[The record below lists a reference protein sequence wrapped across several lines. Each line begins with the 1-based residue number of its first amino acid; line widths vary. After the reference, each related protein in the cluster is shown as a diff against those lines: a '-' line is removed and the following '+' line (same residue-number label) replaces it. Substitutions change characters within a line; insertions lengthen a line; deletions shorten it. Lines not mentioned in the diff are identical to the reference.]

1 MKDALQ
7 KGREKLKKVYP
18 NKSIPEALKAEKKQD
33 KISGDDEDMAC
44 ETPGEKIRSGGLG
57 RGLARGKGRGPV
69 GIPVGEKEAAYTLG
83 AKLAALD
90 AGIPVEVTEQEAS
103 LLDG

>member
-18 NKSIPEALKAEKKQD
+18 DKSVPEALKAEKKQD
-33 KISGDDEDMAC
+33 KISGDGDDMGC
-44 ETPGEKIRSGGLG
+44 ETPGEKIRSGGMG
-57 RGLARGKGRGPV
+57 RGLARGRGRGPV
-69 GIPVGEKEAAYTLG
+69 GVPVGDKVAYSLG

-90 AGIPVEVTEQEAS
+90 AGLSVEVSDREAA